1 MEYHRTMSKKNIGV
15 SGSKEFTAF
24 YKSLEPNDPI
34 KKNIDDA
41 MDLLKQNP
49 TIGDRIPEKLWPNKY
64 IKKYGINNLFRYSLR
79 SNWRMIYTI
88 MGYSNEIVCSILEVL
103 DHKNY
108 DILFGYKTS

>member
-1 MEYHRTMSKKNIGV
+1 LSKKNISV
-15 SGSKEFTAF
+15 LGSKEFTAF
-24 YKSLEPNDPI
+24 YKSLKPNDPL
-34 KKNIDDA
+34 KKNIDEA

-49 TIGDRIPEKLWPNKY
+49 AIGDRIPEKLWPKKY
-64 IKKYGINNLFRYSLR
+64 IKKYDINNLFRYSLG

-88 MGYSNEIVCSILEVL
+88 VGDSNQMVCAILEVL